1 MERRKSSLDETVE
14 RFEKN
19 PNQIVKAYED
29 LLEKSGE
36 PEVNAGKPE
45 IEELR
50 HELYD
55 KDVDTKLIPK
65 FSPYRMVGA
74 ILLCMTVF
82 LNTYFVI
89 LVPEIPLEMKDHSHI
104 KTEAAYQFFLKN
116 PEIRKAIMNITAGIQ
131 DITLL
136 AMIIG
141 WGLTGTNWQPI
152 LSILSFYIT
161 KFVCTITFT
170 LRAPEG
176 YLWDEL
182 LYPSLTFSSKKE
194 WNFFYSGLVGLNII
208 CSAYLKEYKNLV
220 MRLLS
225 YACCFNLILQVT
237 FFIFIRSNY
246 LIDIVSS
253 AALGHYFV
261 YLSKSLSKYADLIYC
276 LSDNQSDLI
285 GRDELAMKKRKTS

>member
-29 LLEKSGE
+29 LLEQNRE
-36 PEVNAGKPE
+36 PEVNAGQPE

-55 KDVDTKLIPK
+55 KDSEEKLIPK
-65 FSPYRMVGA
+65 FSPYRMIGA
-74 ILLCMTVF
+74 ITLCMAVF

-89 LVPEIPLEMKDHSHI
+89 LVPEIPLEMRDHSHI
-104 KTEAAYQFFLKN
+104 KTELFNQFFIEN
-116 PEIRKAIMNITAGIQ
+116 PGLRSAILNFSAAIQ
-131 DITLL
+131 DITLI
-136 AMIIG
+136 AMVAG
-141 WGLTGTNWQPI
+141 WTFTGRNWQPI
-152 LSILSFYIT
+152 LALLSFYIT

-170 LRAPEG
+170 LRPPEG
-176 YLWDEL
+176 YLWDQL
-182 LYPSLTFSSKKE
+182 YYPSLTFSSKRE

-208 CSAYLKEYKNLV
+208 CSAYLKEYKSSV
-220 MRLLS
+220 MRFLS
-225 YACCFNLILQVT
+225 YVCCFNLLLQGT

-261 YLSKSLSKYADLIYC
+261 YLSKSMSKYADLIYS
-276 LSDNQSDLI
+276 LSENQSDWV
-285 GRDELAMKKRKTS
+285 GRDELAMKKRKNS